1 MRRALKIKA
10 AASRM
15 PLRKAA
21 LTASAASRR
30 PFPAW
35 ISADDGAVAFP
46 AVAVTLRVRDALVL
60 RTVSKKKS
68 ANAKKS
74 SGPHGAR

>member
-1 MRRALKIKA
+1 MRRALKVKVPTI
-10 AASRM
+10 RM

-21 LTASAASRR
+21 LTASAAARR

-35 ISADDGAVAFP
+35 ISADERTVAIP
-46 AVAVTLRVRDALVL
+46 AVAVTLRVRDGLVL

-68 ANAKKS
+68 VQTKRARGS
-74 SGPHGAR
+74 HGGR

>member
-1 MRRALKIKA
+1 MRRALKVKIPA
-10 AASRM
+10 TGM

-21 LTASAASRR
+21 LSASAASRR
-30 PFPAW
+30 AFPAW
-35 ISADDGAVAFP
+35 ISADDGAVAFS

-68 ANAKKS
+68 ANSKRS
-74 SGPHGAR
+74 SGSHGAR